1 MSRLVILVT
10 LFFPFAATMCLLQ
23 LSYAAGSFLSEVK
36 QFAEAGDGESQF
48 ALALLYEYGNEEV
61 ERDQKQSKIW
71 FEKAGRAN
79 VAGACLYL
87 GIKYEN
93 GNGVDQDYDKAAR
106 WYDCAARQ
114 DWPAAQ
120 FFLSRL
126 YREGKGVVQNQIMAL
141 AWLGLAA
148 EQGYPGSEE
157 QYEALLLTVDSVD
170 VNALKEKQKC
180 LLQGKRCCN

>member
-1 MSRLVILVT
+1 MSRLFILVT
-10 LFFPFAATMCLLQ
+10 LFLSFAVTMLPLQ
-23 LSYAAGSFLSEVK
+23 TSYAAGSFISDVK

-48 ALALLYEYGNEEV
+48 ALALLYEYGNEELG
-61 ERDQKQSKIW
+61 RDQKQSIIW

-87 GIKYEN
+87 GIKFEN
-93 GNGVDQDYDKAAR
+93 GNGVGQDYDKAAC

-114 DWPAAQ
+114 DWPSAQ
-120 FFLSRL
+120 FFLARL
-126 YREGKGVVQNQIMAL
+126 YREGKGVVQDHIIAL

-148 EQGYPGSEE
+148 EHGYPGSEE
-157 QYEALLLTVDSVD
+157 QYEELLMAVESVD
-170 VNALKEKQKC
+170 VNVLKEKQKS